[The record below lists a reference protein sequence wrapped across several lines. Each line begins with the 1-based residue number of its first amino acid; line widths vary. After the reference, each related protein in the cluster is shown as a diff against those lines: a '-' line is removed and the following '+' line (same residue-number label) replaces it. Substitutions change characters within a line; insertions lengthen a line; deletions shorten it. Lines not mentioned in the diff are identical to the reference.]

1 MQVSSRPARVLL
13 VDDDKDILFTFHSV
27 LKSLGIQVDP
37 YQDPLEAL
45 KHFNDHDPYDLVILD
60 IRMPGI
66 SGLELYYKLREI
78 NRDFKVLFV
87 SALET
92 PDELVN
98 VLPGIRRDN
107 ILKKPLE
114 IDQFISAVKRKLPTV
129 TVHK

>member
-1 MQVSSRPARVLL
+1 
-13 VDDDKDILFTFHSV
+13 
-27 LKSLGIQVDP
+27 
-37 YQDPLEAL
+37 
-45 KHFNDHDPYDLVILD
+45 
-60 IRMPGI
+60 MPGI

-98 VLPGIRRDN
+98 VLPGIRRDS

-114 IDQFISAVKRKLPTV
+114 IAVKRKLPPV